1 MHTSDQAQ
9 APAAAPKRGR
19 YPLDLKAR
27 LVAACNEPG
36 ASVAAIALAHGLNAN
51 MLYRWVREQRQKQ
64 SSATSVN
71 STHSSHTATG
81 FVQLAA
87 ALPTAAAGPSSNCAP
102 SAARAAALGTPA
114 AQHLQLHFSRGD
126 LQISLNLPAHQHTQC
141 AALLKL
147 VLS

>member
-1 MHTSDQAQ
+1 MHTSDQPQ

-19 YPLDLKAR
+19 YSLALKAR
-27 LVAACNEPG
+27 LVAACSEPG
-36 ASVAAIALAHGLNAN
+36 ASVAAIALAHGLKAKL
-51 MLYRWVREQRQKQ
+51 LYRWVSEQRQKQ
-64 SSATSVN
+64 SNASNATNAN
-71 STHSSHTATG
+71 STHTATG

-87 ALPTAAAGPSSNCAP
+87 ALPTAAAGPASNCAP
-102 SAARAAALGTPA
+102 FAGRTSAQDAAAT
-114 AQHLQLHFSRGD
+114 QHLQLHFSRGD

>member
-1 MHTSDQAQ
+1 MHTSDQAR

-19 YPLDLKAR
+19 YSLALKAR
-27 LVAACNEPG
+27 LVAACSEPG
-36 ASVAAIALAHGLNAN
+36 ASVAAIALAHGLKAKL
-51 MLYRWVREQRQKQ
+51 LYRWVSEQRQKQ
-64 SSATSVN
+64 SNANSA
-71 STHSSHTATG
+71 HTAATG
-81 FVQLAA
+81 FVQLATT
-87 ALPTAAAGPSSNCAP
+87 LPAAAAPTSHCAP
-102 SAARAAALGTPA
+102 AAMRAATQDAPP

>member
-19 YPLDLKAR
+19 YSLALKAR
-27 LVAACNEPG
+27 LVAACSEPG
-36 ASVAAIALAHGLNAN
+36 ASVAAIALAHGLKAKL
-51 MLYRWVREQRQKQ
+51 LYRWVSEQRQKQ
-64 SSATSVN
+64 SNASNATS
-71 STHSSHTATG
+71 THTATG

-87 ALPTAAAGPSSNCAP
+87 ALPGAAAGPASNCAP
-102 SAARAAALGTPA
+102 FAARTAAPCTPA
-114 AQHLQLHFSRGD
+114 TQHLQLHFSRGD

>member
-19 YPLDLKAR
+19 YSLALKAR
-27 LVAACNEPG
+27 LVAACSEPG
-36 ASVAAIALAHGLNAN
+36 ASVAAIALAHGLKAKL
-51 MLYRWVREQRQKQ
+51 LYRWVSEQRQKQ
-64 SSATSVN
+64 SNANSA
-71 STHSSHTATG
+71 HTAATG

-87 ALPTAAAGPSSNCAP
+87 ALPTAAAGPASNCAP
-102 SAARAAALGTPA
+102 FAGRTSAQDAAA